1 MATWNNIEKALGAD
15 GGGWAYDETE
25 LEYDS
30 DLEPLSNLFV
40 LYEGL
45 GTATSITNV
54 IKSL

>member
-15 GGGWAYDETE
+15 GGGWVYDETG

-30 DLEPLSNLFV
+30 DLEPLSNLSV

-45 GTATSITNV
+45 GIATSITNV

>member
-30 DLEPLSNLFV
+30 DLEPLSNLYV

-45 GTATSITNV
+45 GTATSIINV

>member
-15 GGGWAYDETE
+15 GGGWAYDEPG

-30 DLEPLSNLFV
+30 DLEPLSNLYV